1 MKLPWL
7 FARRYLVSK
16 KSTNAINVIS
26 AVSGLGMFV
35 GSLGLVL
42 VLSVFNGF
50 QHLVEGLYSTF
61 TAPVVILP
69 STGKTFMCND
79 SLLQKIKAV
88 PHVAHYSRVIE
99 ENALLRWKEN
109 QDIATVKG
117 VDDNYAQLTGVD
129 SSLWDGDFQLMKD
142 SVPMAIVGVGIQ
154 QKLRMSLDDPGGV
167 LSIYMP
173 RKGKK
178 IYFNPMDAF
187 NTAAV
192 GVSASFAIQQDFDT
206 RYVLVPFTL
215 AQQLTGNYN
224 KVSSIEIMTDDAM
237 HEQQVIDALGKMF
250 GRNLIIKN
258 RFQQNDTLYKVMRT
272 EKWAVYAILTFILIV
287 AAFNMIGSLSMLVIE
302 KRKDISI
309 LKTMGASEG
318 LIKNIFLGSGMLLS
332 MLACVAGFIVAVI
345 LILLQQHFG
354 FIQIGGASFVV
365 SAYPVRMQWQDFVL
379 VFTTVAIIGSI
390 ASWLPAI
397 RAAKNELRM
406 KEE

>member
-16 KSTNAINVIS
+16 KSTNAINVIAGVS
-26 AVSGLGMFV
+26 ALGMFV

-61 TAPVVILP
+61 NADIVV
-69 STGKTFMCND
+69 SAVEGKSFLYND

-88 PHVAHYSRVIE
+88 PGVANYSRVIE

-117 VDDNYAQLTGVD
+117 VDEKYVDLSGVD
-129 SSLWDGDFQLMKD
+129 SSLWDGDFILMKD
-142 SVPMAIVGVGIQ
+142 SIPMAVVGVGIQ
-154 QKLRMSLDDPGGV
+154 QKLRMNLDDPGGV

-178 IYFNPMDAF
+178 VYVNPMNAF
-187 NTAAV
+187 NEAAV
-192 GVSASFAIQQDFDT
+192 SVSGSFAIQQDFDT
-206 RYVLVPFTL
+206 KYVIVPFSL
-215 AQQLTGNYN
+215 AQQLTGNYD
-224 KVSSIEIMTDDAM
+224 KVTSIEIGLDKNANAN
-237 HEQQVIDALGKMF
+237 EVISKLKSVF
-250 GRNLIIKN
+250 GNKFAIKD
-258 RFQQNDTLYKVMRT
+258 RFAQNETLYKVMHT

-302 KRKDISI
+302 KRKDIGI
-309 LKTMGASEG
+309 LKTMGADES
-318 LIKNIFLGSGMLLS
+318 LIKNIFLNEGLLLS
-332 MLACVAGFIVAVI
+332 LVACVLGFFVAII
-345 LILLQQHFG
+345 LIVLQQQFG

-365 SAYPVRMQWQDFVL
+365 DAYPVEMQWQDFVL
-379 VFTTVAIIGSI
+379 VFFTVAIIGGI
-390 ASWLPAI
+390 ASWLPAN
-397 RAAKNELRM
+397 RAAKSEVTL
-406 KEE
+406 KED